1 MKLSIIIPCFN
12 IKDEIL
18 NKYNDLKNV
27 LDNIKYE
34 LIFIDNGSNDE
45 TLDTLKDLYNN
56 DMVHI
61 KIISLLRN
69 YSINEVYKLG
79 IKEAIGEYICLD
91 DGTNAKEIYDMYT
104 YLDDNKNEDVVILT
118 DNNYR
123 SKLID
128 KLYNWGDKITKQKI
142 ERYSKLTRMFRNKVK
157 DSYLE
162 YSKYYSNIKE
172 IFILMGFKTKY
183 LGIDNK
189 TEQIK
194 IKEVIND
201 ILLIMKDTNNKG
213 NILIKCLGIL
223 LIGGALFYLVWLL
236 VTQNLD
242 GNNLIY
248 VVNFIIDGLLLIAL
262 NTIIKNSKLLNNI
275 KKKELV
281 IVKEKIGFLEET
293 IL

>member
-1 MKLSIIIPCFN
+1 
-12 IKDEIL
+12 
-18 NKYNDLKNV
+18 
-27 LDNIKYE
+27 
-34 LIFIDNGSNDE
+34 
-45 TLDTLKDLYNN
+45 
-56 DMVHI
+56 
-61 KIISLLRN
+61 
-69 YSINEVYKLG
+69 
-79 IKEAIGEYICLD
+79 
-91 DGTNAKEIYDMYT
+91 
-104 YLDDNKNEDVVILT
+104 
-118 DNNYR
+118 
-123 SKLID
+123 
-128 KLYNWGDKITKQKI
+128 
-142 ERYSKLTRMFRNKVK
+142 MFRNKVK

-189 TEQIK
+189 IEQIK

-213 NILIKCLGIL
+213 NILIKYLGIL